1 MFKIIKICL
10 LGIWNVW
17 FYVLC
22 FIGIA
27 ISFPFLILFSL
38 KESWYPQ
45 FFWVAKNIWSNT
57 VMYGMGFYPSIKWK
71 ERFEKG
77 KSYMLVSNHK
87 SMIDIMLMLS
97 ACDHPVV
104 FVGKKELDKIP
115 IFGYFYSKVCILVDR
130 DSAQSRKDVYAKSA
144 KRLSKGLSICIFPEG
159 GIPEPGIILQ
169 DFKDGAFSL
178 AIQFQ
183 IPIVPMSF
191 YDCEDKFPYFFAY
204 NYFVGSPGRLRAQV
218 HDFIETKGMTQDDKP
233 SLKEKVFKLMK
244 NDLEK
249 VISQN

>member
-1 MFKIIKICL
+1 
-10 LGIWNVW
+10 
-17 FYVLC
+17 
-22 FIGIA
+22 
-27 ISFPFLILFSL
+27 
-38 KESWYPQ
+38 
-45 FFWVAKNIWSNT
+45 
-57 VMYGMGFYPSIKWK
+57 
-71 ERFEKG
+71 
-77 KSYMLVSNHK
+77 
-87 SMIDIMLMLS
+87 MIDIMLMLS

>member
-1 MFKIIKICL
+1 
-10 LGIWNVW
+10 
-17 FYVLC
+17 
-22 FIGIA
+22 
-27 ISFPFLILFSL
+27 
-38 KESWYPQ
+38 
-45 FFWVAKNIWSNT
+45 
-57 VMYGMGFYPSIKWK
+57 MYGMGFYPSVKWK
-71 ERFEKG
+71 QRFEKG

-97 ACDHPVV
+97 TCDHPVV

-115 IFGYFYSKVCILVDR
+115 VFGYFYSKVCILVDR
-130 DSAQSRKDVYAKSA
+130 DSAQSRKDVYAKSV
-144 KRLSKGLSICIFPEG
+144 KRLKKGLSICIFPEG
-159 GIPEPGIILQ
+159 GIPEPGLILQ

-204 NYFVGSPGRLRAQV
+204 NYFVGGPGKLRAQV
-218 HDFIETKGMTQDDKP
+218 HNFIETKGMTQDDKS
-233 SLKEKVFKLMK
+233 SLKQKVFKLMK

>member
-1 MFKIIKICL
+1 VFKIIKICL

-17 FYVLC
+17 FYVLA

-38 KESWYPQ
+38 KESWYPY

-71 ERFEKG
+71 EKFENG
-77 KSYMLVSNHK
+77 KSYMIVSNHK

-104 FVGKKELDKIP
+104 FVGKKELDRIP

-130 DSAQSRKDVYAKSA
+130 DDPESRKEVYAKA
-144 KRLSKGLSICIFPEG
+144 VKRLSKGLSICIFPEG
-159 GIPEPGIILQ
+159 GIPEPGVILKE
-169 DFKDGAFSL
+169 FKNGAFSIS
-178 AIQFQ
+178 IQFQ
-183 IPIVPMSF
+183 IPIVPISF
-191 YDCEDKFPYFFAY
+191 YDCERKFPYFFAY
-204 NYFVGSPGRLRAQV
+204 NYFVGSPGKLRANV
-218 HDFIETKGMTQDDKP
+218 HNFIDTKGLKQEDKLQ
-233 SLKEKVFKLMK
+233 LKERVFRLLK
-244 NDLEK
+244 NDLEAT
-249 VISQN
+249 ISQN

>member
-22 FIGIA
+22 FIGIV
-27 ISFPFLILFSL
+27 ISFPFLIFFSL

-104 FVGKKELDKIP
+104 FVG
-115 IFGYFYSKVCILVDR
+115 
-130 DSAQSRKDVYAKSA
+130 
-144 KRLSKGLSICIFPEG
+144 
-159 GIPEPGIILQ
+159 
-169 DFKDGAFSL
+169 
-178 AIQFQ
+178 
-183 IPIVPMSF
+183 
-191 YDCEDKFPYFFAY
+191 
-204 NYFVGSPGRLRAQV
+204 
-218 HDFIETKGMTQDDKP
+218 
-233 SLKEKVFKLMK
+233 
-244 NDLEK
+244 
-249 VISQN
+249 

>member
-17 FYVLC
+17 FYVLA
-22 FIGIA
+22 FIGIV

-38 KESWYPQ
+38 KESWYPY

-71 ERFEKG
+71 EKFEKG

-104 FVGKKELDKIP
+104 FVGKKELDRIP

-130 DSAQSRKDVYAKSA
+130 DDPQSRKD
-144 KRLSKGLSICIFPEG
+144 RLQ
-159 GIPEPGIILQ
+159 LQ
-169 DFKDGAFSL
+169 
-178 AIQFQ
+178 
-183 IPIVPMSF
+183 V
-191 YDCEDKFPYFFAY
+191 
-204 NYFVGSPGRLRAQV
+204 
-218 HDFIETKGMTQDDKP
+218 
-233 SLKEKVFKLMK
+233 
-244 NDLEK
+244 
-249 VISQN
+249 